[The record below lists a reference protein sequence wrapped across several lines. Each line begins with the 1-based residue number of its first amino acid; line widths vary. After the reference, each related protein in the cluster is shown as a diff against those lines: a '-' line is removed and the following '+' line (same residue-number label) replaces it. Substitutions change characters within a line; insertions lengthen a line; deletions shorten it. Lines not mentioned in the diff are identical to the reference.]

1 MKTPLKKLWTN
12 IIQVNSDIKIMNKIS
27 VNRSP
32 YYLKEN
38 NIIKIGITQGMQG

>member
-12 IIQVNSDIKIMNKIS
+12 IVQVNSDIKIMNKIL

-32 YYLKEN
+32 YYLKK
-38 NIIKIGITQGMQG
+38 II